1 MNSFYLRTLA
11 RSIYLFTLLYCGSLV
26 LQAEQNVPPWENPVD
41 VGRALYRENCIVC
54 HEIEEK
60 ETQKLGPSLF
70 RLFQNET
77 LPFSGGKPNIAY
89 VKIKIQF
96 GGDVMPPYV
105 NRLTLEE
112 INKIIHYIK
121 TKY

>member
-1 MNSFYLRTLA
+1 MSSLHLQTLLQVV
-11 RSIYLFTLLYCGSLV
+11 SLLFTSLA
-26 LQAEQNVPPWENPVD
+26 LQGEQSTPPWENSTK

-54 HEIEEK
+54 HEIAKK

-77 LPFSGGKPNIAY
+77 LPASGGSPNVPY

-105 NRLTLEE
+105 NRLTAEE
-112 INKIIHYIK
+112 IETIIAYIK
-121 TKY
+121 KQS

>member
-1 MNSFYLRTLA
+1 MRFLHSRTL
-11 RSIYLFTLLYCGSLV
+11 IQVVFLLFTSLV
-26 LQAEQNVPPWENPVD
+26 LQGEQNAPPWENSAAVA
-41 VGRALYRENCIVC
+41 RALYRENCIVC
-54 HEIEEK
+54 HEIEKK

-77 LPFSGGKPNIAY
+77 LPFSGGKPNVPY

-105 NRLTLEE
+105 NRLTMEE
-112 INKIIHYIK
+112 IETIIAYIK
-121 TKY
+121 KQQ

>member
-1 MNSFYLRTLA
+1 MRSLHSWILIPVASLLIASLTLQ
-11 RSIYLFTLLYCGSLV
+11 S
-26 LQAEQNVPPWENPVD
+26 EQVAPPWENSTK

-54 HEIEEK
+54 HEIEK
-60 ETQKLGPSLF
+60 RETQKLGPSLF

-77 LPFSGGKPNIAY
+77 LPFSGGKPSVPY

-105 NRLTLEE
+105 GRLTAEE
-112 INKIIHYIK
+112 IETIIAYIK
-121 TKY
+121 KQQ

>member
-1 MNSFYLRTLA
+1 MRSLHSLTLI
-11 RSIYLFTLLYCGSLV
+11 RVVSLLCIPFA
-26 LQAEQNVPPWENPVD
+26 LQGDQNAPPWENTTK

-54 HEIEEK
+54 HDIEK
-60 ETQKLGPSLF
+60 RETQKLGPSLF

-77 LPFSGGKPNIAY
+77 LPFSGGEPNVPY

-105 NRLTLEE
+105 DRLTAEE
-112 INKIIHYIK
+112 IETIISYIK
-121 TKY
+121 KQH